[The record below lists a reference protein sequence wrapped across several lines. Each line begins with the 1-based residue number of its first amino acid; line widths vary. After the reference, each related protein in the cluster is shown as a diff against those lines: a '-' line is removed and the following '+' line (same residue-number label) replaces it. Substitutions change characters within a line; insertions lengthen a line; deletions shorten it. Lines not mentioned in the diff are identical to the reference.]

1 MYLAVLVYAVFVFV
15 GITFLNHMYVRTYV
29 CTVCMNGHC
38 AFIAGK
44 VRHAALLPLKDSSK
58 ENGEPPHWDA
68 IFNSKGV
75 FSNFFVLLFPH
86 ICYLSIYVY
95 MCVYV
100 YVYV

>member
-1 MYLAVLVYAVFVFV
+1 
-15 GITFLNHMYVRTYV
+15 MYVRTYV

-68 IFNSKGV
+68 IYNSKGIIIT
-75 FSNFFVLLFPH
+75 SHLLSK
-86 ICYLSIYVY
+86 YLSMNV
-95 MCVYV
+95 CVHVYV
-100 YVYV
+100 YVYLCVYIYVCMYA